1 MPGTTN
7 RKRVRPTPSRRARRA
22 LLPIAASALAASGAQ
37 AQTTPTEMAAAS
49 DVLARIEALQAR
61 IGPEALGS
69 RLAGRDDAGRDA
81 AMEAAARYWDERMQ
95 SLSDHI
101 GRNPEVGWQEHA
113 AVDTLVKV
121 LRAEGFTV
129 EVGVAGLETAFAA
142 SWTSPAGAGGPT
154 LGLIGEYDA
163 LRDIDG
169 PFHGDQHNAQT
180 PVALAA
186 ALALRDHMSAGRLP
200 GRILLFGTPAE
211 EVGPPAKTIM
221 YEAGVFDGT
230 DILVRSHSSTETS
243 RARAGFGVCCLNIN
257 EVKYVF
263 TGRPAHQLTS
273 WNGRNAL
280 QAAVRFFTSVDG
292 LRSTF
297 RPEASIQ
304 GVIPEGGVAPNV
316 VPARAAVDYYIRYP
330 DEVYLEHMTRMI
342 DDAARGAALATG
354 TQVEIDRYGEYRDG
368 ISLGTL
374 EELYYAYARKLGAPR
389 LEETPQR
396 PAGYEE
402 TGWVTREIPGIGVSV
417 FSSRGTYH
425 TKEMEAD
432 ALGEVGHSGFRM
444 DARIMTAIL
453 YDFLTDERLR
463 ATVAEEHGELQGLL
477 AEYHRRL
484 REVYAP
490 EIGSVSEQGR

>member
-1 MPGTTN
+1 MSPRT
-7 RKRVRPTPSRRARRA
+7 VSLPA
-22 LLPIAASALAASGAQ
+22 LLLLVGASSVH
-37 AQTTPTEMAAAS
+37 AQTTPTEMQAAAG
-49 DVLARIEALQAR
+49 VLQRIDALQAR
-61 IGPEALGS
+61 LDPERRAT
-69 RLAGRDDAGRDA
+69 RMVERDDRVRDA
-81 AMEAAARYWDERMQ
+81 LLEGVGTWWDEEMQ
-95 SLSDHI
+95 ALSDHI
-101 GRNPEVGWQEHA
+101 GRTPEVGWEEHA
-113 AVDTLVKV
+113 AVDTLVSV
-121 LRAEGFTV
+121 LRARGFQV
-129 EVGVAGLETAFAA
+129 EVGVADLETAFAA
-142 SWTSPAGAGGPT
+142 TWTSPGGTAGPT

-169 PFHGDQHNAQT
+169 AFHGDQHNAQT

-186 ALALRDHMSAGRLP
+186 AFALQDYMSERRVP
-200 GRILLFGTPAE
+200 GTLKVFGTPAE

-221 YEAGVFDGT
+221 YEAGVFAGT
-230 DILVRSHSSTETS
+230 DILVRSHSSTQTA

-257 EVKYVF
+257 EVKYTF

-280 QAAVRFFTSVDG
+280 EAAVRFYSSVNG

-316 VPARAAVDYYIRYP
+316 VPARAVVDYYIRYP
-330 DEVYLEHMTRMI
+330 DEVYLAHITDMM

-354 TQVEIDRYGEYRDG
+354 TEVSIDRYGEYRDG
-368 ISLGTL
+368 ISVGSL
-374 EELYYAYARKLGAPR
+374 EELYFAYARAFGAPE
-389 LEETPQR
+389 LVEERQR

-402 TGWVTREIPGIGVSV
+402 TGYVTREIPGIGVSV

-432 ALGEVGHSGFRM
+432 AFTDVGHRGFRL
-444 DARIMTAIL
+444 DAQIMAAIL
-453 YDFLTDERLR
+453 YDFLSDADFR
-463 ATVAEEHGELQGLL
+463 AVVAEEHGTLQGLL
-477 AEYHRRL
+477 GEYHQRL

-490 EIGSVSEQGR
+490 EIGSGGGSR